1 MDITTPTPAAPHNE
15 WQVVADGLLSRLE
28 EISSDLLGRLDSS
41 ADTFASPDGIGA
53 LIEERGVLIHQ
64 LAKHMDGATATYVEW
79 NRMVVIQ
86 DAGGR
91 IGAGLREARRQLM
104 SQASVSGR
112 DRAFLD
118 CVNGV
123 FTAPDTSENIMA

>member
-1 MDITTPTPAAPHNE
+1 
-15 WQVVADGLLSRLE
+15 VADGLLSQLE
-28 EISSDLLGRLDSS
+28 QISLEILSQLTPS
-41 ADTFASPDGIGA
+41 ADAFASPEALTA
-53 LIEERGVLIHQ
+53 LIEKRGALIHQ
-64 LAKHMDGATATYVEW
+64 LVKHVDDATATYVEW

-86 DAGGR
+86 HAGGQ
-91 IGAGLREARRQLM
+91 IDAVLREARKQLT

-123 FTAPDTSENIMA
+123 FTAPHLSEDIIA